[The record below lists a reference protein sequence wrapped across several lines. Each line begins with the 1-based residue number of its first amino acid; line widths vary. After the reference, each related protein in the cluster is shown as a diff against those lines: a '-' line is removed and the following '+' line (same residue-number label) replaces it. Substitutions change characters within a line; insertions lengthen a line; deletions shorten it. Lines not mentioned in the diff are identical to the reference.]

1 MASPFEVQLDGAT
14 FAGEADGFGLP
25 VVFLHADVTDRRM
38 WASQMKELA
47 EAGFHVISYDRRGF
61 GDTQSPDVPFNHLD
75 DLEAILDQLSVHA
88 AVFVGAS
95 AGGAL
100 AVDFAIENPE
110 RTVGLV
116 LVGTGLSGSPE
127 AELPEEAELMFDALH
142 YAEDRGNTGS
152 INKIQ
157 AHLWLDGPLSP
168 NGRVEGAARELF
180 LDMNGK
186 VLAKPKLTQEEER
199 DPVDDAVETI
209 MAPTLLVVGELDF
222 PHILERHNDLS
233 EEMENSFAV
242 VLEDTAHLPSL
253 EKPELFNPL
262 LLEFLDAVAGHSD
275 VGDDED
281 EDEGDTGEA

>member
-1 MASPFEVQLDGAT
+1 MATPFEVRLDGAT
-14 FAGEADGFGLP
+14 FSGESDGFGLP
-25 VVFLHADVTDRRM
+25 VVFLHAGVADRRM
-38 WASQMKELA
+38 WESQMTELA
-47 EAGFHVISYDRRGF
+47 DAGFHVIAYDRRGH
-61 GDTQSPDVPFNHLD
+61 GDTESPDVPFSHLD

-88 AVFVGAS
+88 AVFVGSS

-100 AVDFAIENPE
+100 AIDFAIENPE

-116 LVGTGLSGSPE
+116 LVGTALSGSPE
-127 AELPEEAELMFDALH
+127 PELPEEAELILDALH

-152 INKIQ
+152 VNKIE

-168 NGRVEGAARELF
+168 NGRVDGPARALF

-199 DPVDDAVETI
+199 EPAVDVVGGIA
-209 MAPTLLVVGELDF
+209 APTLLVVGELDF
-222 PHILERHNDLS
+222 PHILERHGDLS

-253 EKPELFNPL
+253 EKPEIFNPL

-281 EDEGDTGEA
+281 IDEDGEG